1 MTDADL
7 NEYLPK
13 KGDRFALRDFLTE
26 GLEKPKTRKASL
38 RDRLRSSSTSNTDTF
53 HEETESVAKKISQIE
68 CQKKKTQSTSWLVS
82 FRRRKKMFVH
92 VRAKAGGGKRT
103 VMLNKALNKQSII
116 KECLNLFYL
125 DGKSQHGELKDM
137 EFELTDFQLKL

>member
-1 MTDADL
+1 
-7 NEYLPK
+7 
-13 KGDRFALRDFLTE
+13 
-26 GLEKPKTRKASL
+26 
-38 RDRLRSSSTSNTDTF
+38 
-53 HEETESVAKKISQIE
+53 
-68 CQKKKTQSTSWLVS
+68 
-82 FRRRKKMFVH
+82 MFVH

-125 DGKSQHGELKDM
+125 GGKSQHGELKDM